1 MLKIAHRGASGYA
14 LENSFE
20 AFDKAIE
27 FNVDMLECDVR
38 VTKDKKL
45 ILMHDKR
52 IDRTSDGNGRV
63 SEINLSEFKEIK
75 LENGQDVPT
84 LEHFILRYK
93 GKVKMMW
100 DVKINGVAPK
110 LVNLIKKYKIHDSVV
125 VCFVYGSLLLDLL
138 IRDSEIQTAIYF
150 DIYSYIRY
158 IFVRKLFVLPA
169 KLVGAN
175 IVSLHYRFVDK
186 KIIDLAHKNN
196 LKIYVFSPSKKD
208 DINKLKSFAVDG
220 IISNY
225 PDRI

>member
-1 MLKIAHRGASGYA
+1 MLKIAHHGASGYA

-20 AFDKAIE
+20 AFDKALE

-38 VTKDKKL
+38 ATKDKKL

-63 SEINLSEFKEIK
+63 SKINLSELKEIK
-75 LENGQDVPT
+75 LKNGQAIPT
-84 LEHFILRYK
+84 LEQFVLRYM

-100 DVKINGVAPK
+100 DVKIIGVAPK
-110 LVNLIKKYKIHDSVV
+110 LVNLIKKYKIHNSVV
-125 VCFVYGSLLLDLL
+125 VCSTHNSLLLDLL
-138 IRDSEIQTAIYF
+138 IRDSEIQTAILF
-150 DIYSYIRY
+150 DVYSYIRY
-158 IFVRKLFVLPA
+158 IFVRKLFILPA

-186 KIIDLAHKNN
+186 KIVDRAHKNN
-196 LKIYVFSPSKKD
+196 LKIYVFSPSKKE

>member
-20 AFDKAIE
+20 AFDKALE

-38 VTKDKKL
+38 ATKDKKL

-63 SEINLSEFKEIK
+63 SKINLSELKEIK
-75 LENGQDVPT
+75 LKNGQAIPT
-84 LEHFILRYK
+84 LEQFVLRYM

-100 DVKINGVAPK
+100 DVKIIGVAPK
-110 LVNLIKKYKIHDSVV
+110 LVNLIKKYKIHNSVV
-125 VCFVYGSLLLDLL
+125 VCSTHNSLLLDLL
-138 IRDSEIQTAIYF
+138 IRDSEIQTAILF
-150 DIYSYIRY
+150 DVYSYIRY
-158 IFVRKLFVLPA
+158 IFVRKLFILPA

-186 KIIDLAHKNN
+186 KIVDRAHKNN
-196 LKIYVFSPSKKD
+196 LKIYVFSPSKKE

>member
-63 SEINLSEFKEIK
+63 SKINLSELKEIK
-75 LENGQDVPT
+75 LKNGQAIPT
-84 LEHFILRYK
+84 LEQFVLRYM
-93 GKVKMMW
+93 GKVKMIW
-100 DVKINGVAPK
+100 DVKIIGVAPK
-110 LVNLIKKYKIHDSVV
+110 LVNLIKKYKIHNSVV
-125 VCFVYGSLLLDLL
+125 VCSTHNSLLLDLL
-138 IRDSEIQTAIYF
+138 IRDSEIQTAILF
-150 DIYSYIRY
+150 DVYSYIRY
-158 IFVRKLFVLPA
+158 IFVRKLFILPA

-186 KIIDLAHKNN
+186 KIVDRAHKNN
-196 LKIYVFSPSKKD
+196 LKIYVFSPSKKE